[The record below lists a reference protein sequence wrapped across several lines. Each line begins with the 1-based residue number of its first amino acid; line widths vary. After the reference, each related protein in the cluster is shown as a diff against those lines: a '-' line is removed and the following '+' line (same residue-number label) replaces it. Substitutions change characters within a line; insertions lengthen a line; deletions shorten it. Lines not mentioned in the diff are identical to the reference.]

1 MEKSLTKIASLKAC
15 GAFADFKW
23 DEALSAGVSLKP
35 RNVIFGWNGSG
46 KTTLSKVF
54 RAVENWQS
62 DKADPNSLP
71 GGWEVRLQVQG
82 ETAFALKQDKIAKL
96 PPVYVFNRDFV
107 QQSVVGIQGPLS
119 PVITLGKD
127 SADDAAKL
135 KKLLEERAVV
145 ERDQTAAIQKQAAAA
160 KDWDSKCS
168 AGAKKIKDDLGG
180 RNVPAFRNFEAP
192 AFKKRFEAFANDPS
206 KFAAARLIDDEL
218 NTQLNTVSAEA
229 KEAIAGLE
237 VGPDD
242 LAATLRTA
250 AEVCGRSIVVAA
262 IQSLENTPD
271 VEAWL
276 RTGLAL
282 HEKHE
287 ATHCLYCGQDL
298 PEGKT
303 LQLKAHFDAAYDQL
317 LADIE
322 ASSKQLAEAK
332 KALEALSKAIA
343 VPDAILKHLRGEYTK
358 ARTSLIEQI
367 TTRTT
372 VIDAAI
378 QYLQTRQSKPLKEF
392 TVTVHSVPPLDGGSV
407 NKLIDQH
414 NEGVADQTK
423 LVKGASD
430 KVADHVLS
438 EYESAWTAHDA
449 AVKAN
454 EAQIDKLANRAD
466 GLDEQIAELRK
477 VVEGHAST
485 ASALNRDLK
494 DYLGHDDL
502 SLLAVENG
510 YKLQRRGADTN
521 VDSLSEGE
529 KTALAVLY
537 FLRCL
542 DDKKVDRTKS
552 LIVIDDPVS
561 SLDSNALYAA
571 ITFVCNRLDDAGQVI
586 LLTHS
591 FTAFREWKKWAGK
604 AKGGSEHFQCKA
616 IANGGERHCTIGKL
630 DELLQNYETEYHY
643 LFSYVA
649 RVADGKATASE
660 LLPLPNIA
668 RRVLEAFLAF
678 KRPRPAI
685 AIKGG
690 NGRRSQD
697 LDLDEHKGKLKGC
710 TDEQL
715 GRLDRFVNSFSHND
729 RVHVPGSD
737 LTPLAE
743 AKRHAQDLL
752 DFMAALDTDHVAEMK
767 KLDAPP
773 QAAASPAASA
783 ST

>member
-1 MEKSLTKIASLKAC
+1 MDKMLTKIASLKNC

-23 DEALSAGVSLKP
+23 EVALGGSVCLKP
-35 RNVIFGWNGSG
+35 RNIFFGWNGSG
-46 KTTLSKVF
+46 KTTLSRIF
-54 RAVENWQS
+54 RAIESWQTGKV
-62 DKADPNSLP
+62 DLHWQD
-71 GGWEVRLQVQG
+71 GWEVHLQVQG
-82 ETAFALKQDKIAKL
+82 ESASKLKQDKTAKL
-96 PPVYVFNRDFV
+96 PPVYVFNRDYV
-107 QQSVVGIQGPLS
+107 QESVVGIQGPLS
-119 PVITLGKD
+119 PVVTLGKD

-145 ERDQTAAIQKQAAAA
+145 ERDQTATIQKQATAT

-180 RNVPAFRNFEAP
+180 RGVAAFRNFEAP
-192 AFKKRFEAFANDPS
+192 AFKKRFEAFANDPR
-206 KFAAARLIDDEL
+206 KFAAARLTDDEL
-218 NTQLNTVSAEA
+218 TTQLTTVSAEA
-229 KEAIAGLE
+229 KQAVAGLE

-250 AEVCGRSIVVAA
+250 AEVCGRSVVVAA

-298 PEGKT
+298 PEGRT

-322 ASSKQLAEAK
+322 ASSKKLAEAK
-332 KALEALSKAIA
+332 KVQDELSKAIA
-343 VPDAILKHLRGEYTK
+343 APDAILAHLRGEYTK
-358 ARTSLIEQI
+358 AQTSLTEQI
-367 TTRTT
+367 ITRTT
-372 VIDAAI
+372 VIDTAI
-378 QYLQTRQSKPLKEF
+378 QHLQTRQSKPLKEF
-392 TVTVHSVPPLDGGSV
+392 TVTVHSVPPLDTGPVS
-407 NKLIDQH
+407 KLIDRH
-414 NEGVADQTK
+414 NEGVADHTK
-423 LVKGASD
+423 LVKESSE

-438 EYESAWTAHDA
+438 EYEGSWTAYVA
-449 AVKAN
+449 AGKAN
-454 EAQIDKLANRAD
+454 KAQADKLAIRA
-466 GLDEQIAELRK
+466 GELDEQIAELRK
-477 VVEGHAST
+477 VVEGHAPT
-485 ASALNRDLK
+485 ATALNRDLK

-502 SLLAVENG
+502 SLLAVDNG
-510 YKLQRRGADTN
+510 YKLQRRGAETN

-542 DDKKVDRTKS
+542 DDKKVDRSKS

-604 AKGGSEHFQCKA
+604 GKGGSEHFQCKA
-616 IANGGERHCTIGKL
+616 IADNGERRCTISRL

-643 LFSYVA
+643 LFSYVT
-649 RVADGKATASE
+649 RVADGKAAASE

-678 KRPRPAI
+678 KRPRPAV
-685 AIKGG
+685 AKRGG
-690 NGRRSQD
+690 DGRRSQD
-697 LDLDEHKGKLKGC
+697 LDLDDHRGKLTGC
-710 TDEQL
+710 TDEQI

-752 DFMAALDTDHVAEMK
+752 DFMAALDADHVAEMK

-773 QAAASPAASA
+773 QTSAALAASA
-783 ST
+783 DT

>member
-1 MEKSLTKIASLKAC
+1 MEKMLTKIASLKNC

-23 DEALSAGVSLKP
+23 DTALGTGRPLKP
-35 RNVIFGWNGSG
+35 RNIFFGWNGSG
-46 KTTLSKVF
+46 KTTLSRIF
-54 RAVENWQS
+54 RAIENW
-62 DKADPNSLP
+62 KAEKVDPHWQDE
-71 GGWEVRLQVQG
+71 WEVQLQLQG
-82 ETAFALKQDKIAKL
+82 ENAFKLKQDKKDKL
-96 PPVYVFNRDFV
+96 PPVFVFNRDFV
-107 QQSVVGIQGPLS
+107 QQSVVGTQGPLS
-119 PVITLGKD
+119 PIITLGKD
-127 SADDAAKL
+127 SAEDAAKL
-135 KKLLEERAVV
+135 KKLVEERAGV
-145 ERDQTAAIQKQAAAA
+145 ERDQTATIQKQAAET

-180 RNVPAFRNFEAP
+180 RGVAAFRNFEAP
-192 AFKKRFEAFANDPS
+192 AFKKRFEAFAHDAS
-206 KFAAARLIDDEL
+206 KFAAARLTDDDL
-218 NTQLNTVSAEA
+218 ATQLTTVSAEA
-229 KEAIAGLE
+229 KQAVSRLE
-237 VGPDD
+237 VGTDD
-242 LAATLRTA
+242 LAAMLGTV
-250 AEVCGRSIVVAA
+250 AEACGRSVVVAA

-271 VEAWL
+271 VEAWV
-276 RTGLAL
+276 RNGLAL

-287 ATHCLYCGQDL
+287 ATHCLYCGQDI
-298 PEGKT
+298 PEGRT

-322 ASSKQLAEAK
+322 AASQRLADAK
-332 KALEALSKAIA
+332 DAQVELSKAIA
-343 VPDAILKHLRGEYTK
+343 APDAILAHLRGEYTK
-358 ARTSLIEQI
+358 AQISLTEQI

-378 QYLQTRQSKPLKEF
+378 QHLHTRQSKPLKEF
-392 TVTVHSVPPLDGGSV
+392 TVTVHSVPPLDTGPV
-407 NKLIDQH
+407 NKLIDRH
-414 NEGVADQTK
+414 NDGVADHTK
-423 LVKGASD
+423 LVKESSE

-438 EYESAWTAHDA
+438 EYESAWAAHLA
-449 AVKAN
+449 AGKATK
-454 EAQIDKLANRAD
+454 AQADKLAIRA
-466 GLDEQIAELRK
+466 GELDEQIAELRK

-485 ASALNRDLK
+485 ATALNRDLK

-502 SLLAVENG
+502 SLLAVDTG

-616 IANGGERHCTIGKL
+616 IANNGERHCTIGKL

-649 RVADGKATASE
+649 RVADGKATANE

-678 KRPRPAI
+678 KRPRPAT

-690 NGRRSQD
+690 SGRRSQD
-697 LDLDEHKGKLKGC
+697 LDLDDHRGKLTGC
-710 TDEQL
+710 TDEQI

-752 DFMAALDTDHVAEMK
+752 DFMAALDADHVTEMK
-767 KLDAPP
+767 KLDTPP
-773 QAAASPAASA
+773 QATAAPTTGGEA
-783 ST
+783 